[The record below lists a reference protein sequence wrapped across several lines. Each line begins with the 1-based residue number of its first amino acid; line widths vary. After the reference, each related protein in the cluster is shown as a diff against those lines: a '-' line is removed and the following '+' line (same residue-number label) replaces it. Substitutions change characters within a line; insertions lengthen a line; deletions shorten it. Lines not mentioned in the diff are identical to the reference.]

1 MINDKK
7 KILSSSSRQYIF
19 ILVGSYYSWPIKEEI
34 INLDFL
40 ILLSIKKD
48 NHCCQSLLIALVHGK
63 EMIKCKYKL

>member
-1 MINDKK
+1 MIKRK
-7 KILSSSSRQYIF
+7 YSVPLVCSKI
-19 ILVGSYYSWPIKEEI
+19 GSYYSWPIKEEI

-48 NHCCQSLLIALVHGK
+48 NNCCQPLLIALVHGK